1 MCETKV
7 HLKLKLF
14 SSALNKEISEMLGV
28 LAIRAAEAMLAP
40 GKSATG
46 PFWGQSRTLAKKELL
61 LRRVLPRRLDERLS
75 RWSQ

>member
-7 HLKLKLF
+7 HFKLKLF

-46 PFWGQSRTLAKKELL
+46 PFWGPIADIGQEGAAAS
-61 LRRVLPRRLDERLS
+61 
-75 RWSQ
+75 